1 LSRYYEA
8 LNEATRMPKNHPKII
23 ELDTKAK
30 EELQQ
35 RVLASSLCSEDA
47 NTVVTALDSLNYLED
62 IIREKALSIGR
73 LNKLVFG
80 SSTEKTDAV
89 LDDSA
94 NSDSSGSSDENRPDE
109 NDADES
115 TDDCPSDE
123 TASPSPPGHGRNGVD
138 AYTGAERIAIPLESL
153 QPGDPCPDCAKGKVY
168 AMPPAV
174 FLRFTGQTPV
184 DAEIYEC
191 ERVRCNLCGTIFT
204 APPPEGISKQREY
217 DITVPVIIALL
228 KYGSGLP
235 FNRLDGLQRNF
246 GIPLP
251 ASNQWQLVD
260 NAAKPLQVILE
271 ELKRQA
277 ALGNIVYNDDTTAR
291 ILDWMGKRAAEKAF
305 REETDEIVFNK
316 DGSQRCAM
324 YTTGIVS
331 TCEDRRIALFFT
343 GRRHAGENLGRLLGQ
358 RSDDLPLP
366 IQMCDPLSQNMP
378 DELKTIVANCLA
390 HGRRQFVDVVD
401 AFPEEV
407 KHVLKALKEVYKND
421 ATARKEGLSPEAR
434 LRFHEAESGPLMED
448 LKQWME
454 GQIKDRRVEP
464 NSGLGKAI
472 SYMTK
477 RWDKFTL
484 FLREPGAPLDNN
496 ICERALK
503 KAILHR
509 KNSLFY
515 KTLNGAH
522 VGDLFMSLIS
532 TCQLCKVNAFEYLT
546 ELLRHADKLAASPQ
560 CWMPWNYRQALPNAT
575 QSDTAMA

>member
-1 LSRYYEA
+1 
-8 LNEATRMPKNHPKII
+8 MPKNHPKII

-62 IIREKALSIGR
+62 IIREKAFSIGR

-89 LDDSA
+89 LGDST
-94 NSDSSGSSDENRPDE
+94 NSDSSGSSDENRSDESRSDE

-123 TASPSPPGHGRNGVD
+123 TAPPSPRGHGRNGVD

-191 ERVRCNLCGTIFT
+191 ERVRCNLCGAIFT
-204 APPPEGISKQREY
+204 APPPEGVSKQREY
-217 DITVPVIIALL
+217 DITVPGIIALL

-235 FNRLDGLQRNF
+235 FNRLEGLQRNF

-251 ASNQWQLVD
+251 ASTQWHLVH

-277 ALGNIVYNDDTTAR
+277 ALGDIVYNDDTTAR
-291 ILDWMGKRAAEKAF
+291 ILDWMGKRAAQKAF
-305 REETDEIVFNK
+305 REETDEIVLNK
-316 DGSQRCAM
+316 DGSQRCGM

-331 TCEDRRIALFFT
+331 TCENRRIALVLHRT
-343 GRRHAGENLGRLLGQ
+343 PPRWRESEERLLGQ
-358 RSDDLPLP
+358 RSDALPPP
-366 IQMCDPLSQNMP
+366 IQMCDPLSHNMP

-401 AFPEEV
+401 AFPKEV
-407 KHVLKALKEVYKND
+407 EHVLKALKEVYKND
-421 ATARKEGLSPEAR
+421 ATARKDEAVTR
-434 LRFHEAESGPLMED
+434 GASTVPSGS
-448 LKQWME
+448 KA
-454 GQIKDRRVEP
+454 DR
-464 NSGLGKAI
+464 S
-472 SYMTK
+472 
-477 RWDKFTL
+477 
-484 FLREPGAPLDNN
+484 
-496 ICERALK
+496 
-503 KAILHR
+503 
-509 KNSLFY
+509 
-515 KTLNGAH
+515 
-522 VGDLFMSLIS
+522 
-532 TCQLCKVNAFEYLT
+532 
-546 ELLRHADKLAASPQ
+546 
-560 CWMPWNYRQALPNAT
+560 
-575 QSDTAMA
+575 

>member
-1 LSRYYEA
+1 
-8 LNEATRMPKNHPKII
+8 MPKNHPKII

-35 RVLASSLCSEDA
+35 RVLESSLCSEDA
-47 NTVVTALDSLNYLED
+47 NTVVTALDTLNYLED
-62 IIREKALSIGR
+62 IIREKAFSIGR

-89 LDDSA
+89 LGDST
-94 NSDSSGSSDENRPDE
+94 NSDSSGSSDESRSDK

-123 TASPSPPGHGRNGVD
+123 TAPPSPRGHGRNGVD
-138 AYTGAERIAIPLESL
+138 AYTGAERTAIPLESL

-174 FLRFTGQTPV
+174 FLRFTGQAPV

-235 FNRLDGLQRNF
+235 FNRLEGLQRNF

-251 ASNQWQLVD
+251 ASNQWHLVD

-277 ALGNIVYNDDTTAR
+277 ALGDIVYNDDTTAR

-305 REETDEIVFNK
+305 QEETDEIVFNK

-331 TCEDRRIALFFT
+331 TCENRQIALFFT
-343 GRRHAGENLGRLLGQ
+343 GRRHAGENLDRLLGQ

-407 KHVLKALKEVYKND
+407 KHVLKALKKVYKND
-421 ATARKEGLSPEAR
+421 ATARKENMAPEAR
-434 LRFHEAESGPLMED
+434 LRFHQVESGPIMKD
-448 LKQWME
+448 LREWMTR
-454 GQIKDRRVEP
+454 QIDQRLVEP
-464 NSGLGKAI
+464 NSGLGEAI

-484 FLREPGAPLDNN
+484 FLREAGAPLDNN

-509 KNSLFY
+509 KNSYFY

-522 VGDLFMSLIS
+522 VGDLFMSLIY
-532 TCQLCKVNAFEYLT
+532 TCELCKVNAFDYLT
-546 ELLRHADKLAASPQ
+546 ELLRHADQLTANPER
-560 CWMPWNYRQALPNAT
+560 WMPWNYRQAVDDLTESAIAI
-575 QSDTAMA
+575 D

>member
-1 LSRYYEA
+1 
-8 LNEATRMPKNHPKII
+8 MPKNHPKII

-35 RVLASSLCSEDA
+35 RVLESSLCSEDA
-47 NTVVTALDSLNYLED
+47 NTVVTALDTLNYLED
-62 IIREKALSIGR
+62 IIREKAFSIGR

-89 LDDSA
+89 LGDST
-94 NSDSSGSSDENRPDE
+94 NSDSSGSSDESRSDK

-123 TASPSPPGHGRNGVD
+123 TAPPSPRGHGRNGVD
-138 AYTGAERIAIPLESL
+138 AYTGAERTAIPLESL

-174 FLRFTGQTPV
+174 FLRFTGQAPV

-235 FNRLDGLQRNF
+235 FNRLEGLQRNF

-251 ASNQWQLVD
+251 ASNQWHLVD

-277 ALGNIVYNDDTTAR
+277 ALGDIVYNDDTTAR

-305 REETDEIVFNK
+305 QEETDEIVFNK

-343 GRRHAGENLGRLLGQ
+343 GRR
-358 RSDDLPLP
+358 
-366 IQMCDPLSQNMP
+366 
-378 DELKTIVANCLA
+378 
-390 HGRRQFVDVVD
+390 
-401 AFPEEV
+401 
-407 KHVLKALKEVYKND
+407 
-421 ATARKEGLSPEAR
+421 
-434 LRFHEAESGPLMED
+434 
-448 LKQWME
+448 
-454 GQIKDRRVEP
+454 
-464 NSGLGKAI
+464 
-472 SYMTK
+472 
-477 RWDKFTL
+477 
-484 FLREPGAPLDNN
+484 
-496 ICERALK
+496 
-503 KAILHR
+503 
-509 KNSLFY
+509 
-515 KTLNGAH
+515 
-522 VGDLFMSLIS
+522 
-532 TCQLCKVNAFEYLT
+532 
-546 ELLRHADKLAASPQ
+546 LLRHARPSAE
-560 CWMPWNYRQALPNAT
+560 RRELPVSRST
-575 QSDTAMA
+575 HG

>member
-1 LSRYYEA
+1 
-8 LNEATRMPKNHPKII
+8 MPKNHPKIEI
-23 ELDTKAK
+23 LELDTKAR

-35 RVLASSLCSEDA
+35 RVLASSLCREDA
-47 NTVVTALDSLNYLED
+47 NTVVTALESLNYLEA
-62 IIREKALSIGR
+62 IIREKAFSIGR

-89 LDDSA
+89 LGDSA
-94 NSDSSGSSDENRPDE
+94 NSDSPGSSDESRSDDDRSDDDRSDA
-109 NDADES
+109 NDADPS
-115 TDDCPSDE
+115 TDDGPSDE
-123 TASPSPPGHGRNGVD
+123 TASPSPRGHGRNGVD
-138 AYTGAERIAIPLESL
+138 AYTGAERIATPLESL

-174 FLRFTGQTPV
+174 FLRFTGQAPV
-184 DAEIYEC
+184 AAEIHEC
-191 ERVRCNLCGTIFT
+191 ERVRCNLCGAIFT
-204 APPPEGISKQREY
+204 ASPPEGIRKQREY
-217 DITVPVIIALL
+217 DITVPVIVALL

-235 FNRLDGLQRNF
+235 FNRLEGLQGNF

-251 ASNQWQLVD
+251 ASNQWHLVD
-260 NAAKPLQVILE
+260 DAAKPLQVILE

-277 ALGNIVYNDDTTAR
+277 ALGDIVYNDDTTAK
-291 ILDWMGKRAAEKAF
+291 ILDWMGKRAAKNAF

-316 DGSQRCAM
+316 DGSQRCGM

-331 TCEDRRIALFFT
+331 TSEDRQIALFFT
-343 GRRHAGENLGRLLGQ
+343 GRRHAGENLDRLLGL
-358 RSDDLPLP
+358 RSDELARP

-378 DELKTIVANCLA
+378 DELKAIVANCLA
-390 HGRRQFVDVVD
+390 HGRRQFVDVVE
-401 AFPEEV
+401 AFPDEV
-407 KHVLKALKEVYKND
+407 KHVLQALKKVYKND
-421 ATARKEGLSPEAR
+421 ATARKDKLSPEAR
-434 LRFHEAESGPLMED
+434 LRFHQAESGPIMKE

-454 GQIKDRRVEP
+454 GQIKDRLVES

-472 SYMTK
+472 SYMTT
-477 RWDKFTL
+477 RWEKFTL

-509 KNSLFY
+509 KNSYFY

-522 VGDLFMSLIS
+522 VGDLFMSLIY
-532 TCQLCKVNAFEYLT
+532 TCQLCQVNAFDYLT

-560 CWMPWNYRQALPNAT
+560 SWMPWNYRQALAGAT
-575 QSDTAMA
+575 QSGTATA